1 MTAAARSR
9 SSASSCTSISGISIG
24 ARLPVPD
31 VTPATPAKGWAAAL
45 LGHAAVAGG
54 GSPTGTVVRNR
65 RGEVGQEL
73 VDDPQVVRREHQVE
87 PALLAVE
94 LPAAVLHDVAD
105 RAQVVDVGGD
115 PHPAHDRVAG
125 DRQAVDGLEPGPVAA
140 GGVASPAA
148 PPPVSRAGA

>member
-1 MTAAARSR
+1 MWVTPGTRASAYSSASRTSMTAAARSR

-65 RGEVGQEL
+65 RGEVGRSEEHTSEL
-73 VDDPQVVRREHQVE
+73 QSLMRSPY
-87 PALLAVE
+87 AVFC
-94 LPAAVLHDVAD
+94 LTTNSNTSTYQPTQHNYTI
-105 RAQVVDVGGD
+105 Q
-115 PHPAHDRVAG
+115 HMY
-125 DRQAVDGLEPGPVAA
+125 
-140 GGVASPAA
+140 
-148 PPPVSRAGA
+148 

>member
-1 MTAAARSR
+1 MWVTPGTRASAYSSASRTSMTAAARSR

-31 VTPATPAKGWAAAL
+31 VTPATPAEGWAAAL

-73 VDDPQVVRREHQVE
+73 VYDPQVVRREHQV
-87 PALLAVE
+87 
-94 LPAAVLHDVAD
+94 D
-105 RAQVVDVGGD
+105 RKSTRLNSS
-115 PHPAHDRVAG
+115 H
-125 DRQAVDGLEPGPVAA
+125 
-140 GGVASPAA
+140 
-148 PPPVSRAGA
+148 